1 MAGGTAGPAPTY
13 PFPNT
18 NAGNQPTGLS
28 SYVQPAQQTGGLQNW
43 QARQQ
48 AMQQQRQ
55 QYQQHLKDWY
65 NSRPRFG
72 QQPQPNNP
80 SPLLNQP
87 PQQQPQTYQDYLKS
101 MGPIQMVAQT
111 EAQWNASRNMPGQMQ
126 QPAPVTPAPIPTGIS
141 SIPTPMPVAVA
152 PSTPIV
158 PPAAPVYTQPTPTA
172 PPPGSFQALRAG
184 GLATLRRS

>member
-18 NAGNQPTGLS
+18 NAGDQPTGLS

-55 QYQQHLKDWY
+55 QYRQHLKDWY

-72 QQPQPNNP
+72 QQPIPAP
-80 SPLLNQP
+80 
-87 PQQQPQTYQDYLKS
+87 
-101 MGPIQMVAQT
+101 VAQT
-111 EAQWNASRNMPGQMQ
+111 SVT
-126 QPAPVTPAPIPTGIS
+126 PAPVAPTPMAPTPVTPAPIPTGIS
-141 SIPTPMPVAVA
+141 SIPTTPTAPTPMPVAVA